1 MLSVRNL
8 KASYGEIEVLHGVNF
23 EVQKNEIVCIIGA
36 NGAGKTTTL
45 KAIIGL
51 LESKSAEEINFKGE
65 SIKNCKPFEVARR
78 GISYVPEGREIFPHL
93 TVLENLEMGGYLCK
107 NNNSLKRNIEQNL
120 VLFPELKKLLYRI
133 AVTLSGGEQQMLAIA
148 RGLMANP
155 ELLLIDEPS
164 MGLAPILIERLFNAM
179 KQIKKHSDTSILLV
193 EQNAHQAINFAEKGY
208 VLEEGKIVLASN
220 NIKQLKNDERV
231 KKFYLGIE

>member
-1 MLSVRNL
+1 MLRVKDL
-8 KASYGEIEVLHGVNF
+8 KASYGEIEVLHGINF
-23 EVQKNEIVCIIGA
+23 EVKKNEIVCIIGA

-51 LESKSAEEINFKGE
+51 LESKSAEEIKFKGE
-65 SIKNCKPFEVARR
+65 SIKNCKSFEVARK
-78 GISYVPEGREIFPHL
+78 GISYVPEGREIFPQL

-107 NNNSLKRNIEQNL
+107 NNDLKRNIERNL
-120 VLFPELKKLLYRI
+120 LIFPELKKLLYRI

-148 RGLMANP
+148 RGLVANP

-179 KQIKKHSDTSILLV
+179 KQIKKHSNTSILLV
-193 EQNAHQAINFAEKGY
+193 EQNAHQAINFAERGY

>member
-1 MLSVRNL
+1 MLRVKDL
-8 KASYGEIEVLHGVNF
+8 KASYGKIEVLHGINF
-23 EVQKNEIVCIIGA
+23 EVKKSEIVCIIGA

-51 LESKSAEEINFKGE
+51 LKSKSAEEIKFKGE

-78 GISYVPEGREIFPHL
+78 GISYVPEGREILPHL

-107 NNNSLKRNIEQNL
+107 NNDLKRNIERNL
-120 VLFPELKKLLYRI
+120 LIFPELKKLLYRI

-148 RGLMANP
+148 RGLTANP
-155 ELLLIDEPS
+155 ELLIIDEPS
-164 MGLAPILIERLFNAM
+164 MGLAPILVERLFDTM
-179 KQIKKHSDTSILLV
+179 KQINKHSNTSILLV
-193 EQNAHQAINFAEKGY
+193 EQNAHQAINFAERGY
-208 VLEEGKIVLASN
+208 VLEEGKIVLTSD

-231 KKFYLGIE
+231 KKFYLGIM